1 MNNQDEAMII
11 AELKKAYD
19 DLKNSKTIKI
29 KHQGV
34 EKDIKDIT
42 PEEKAKFKA
51 TLETL
56 KQAWM
61 NADYLEITRKE
72 DGGLSFTPKKNEEKK

>member
-42 PEEKAKFKA
+42 PEEKAKLKA
-51 TLETL
+51 TIETL
-56 KQAWM
+56 KQNYI
-61 NADYLEITRKE
+61 NADYIEVTRQE
-72 DGGLSFTPKKNEEKK
+72 DGGLSFTPKKKEVRE